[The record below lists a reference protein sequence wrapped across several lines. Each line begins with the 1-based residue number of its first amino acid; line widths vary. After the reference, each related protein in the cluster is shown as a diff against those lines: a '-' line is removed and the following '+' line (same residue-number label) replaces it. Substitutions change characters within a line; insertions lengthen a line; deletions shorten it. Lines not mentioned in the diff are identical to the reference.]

1 MTLLA
6 PAAKLRQR
14 LGIERRLR
22 FDEAA
27 EVERVQRLRFL
38 SRG

>member
-1 MTLLA
+1 MALLA
-6 PAAKLRQR
+6 AAPQLGEG

-27 EVERVQRLRFL
+27 EIERVQRL
-38 SRG
+38 SAPPRG